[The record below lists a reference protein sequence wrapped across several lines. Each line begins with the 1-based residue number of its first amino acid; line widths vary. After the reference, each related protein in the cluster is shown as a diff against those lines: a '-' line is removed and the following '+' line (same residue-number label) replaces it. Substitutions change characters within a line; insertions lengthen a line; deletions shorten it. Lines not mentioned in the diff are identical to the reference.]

1 MLTSR
6 WPFGT
11 RGGTF
16 KARHPLARGQPAGP
30 FVYLGAGTDVR
41 VSILRYL
48 HIMTVIF
55 GARCLG
61 IDILMHLS
69 GRETLPGILYIHPP
83 LPDSCPC
90 NVKPTNLLKALNSAV
105 IEIVI

>member
-1 MLTSR
+1 M
-6 WPFGT
+6 
-11 RGGTF
+11 GTF

-30 FVYLGAGTDVR
+30 FVYLGAGRDVR

-69 GRETLPGILYIHPP
+69 GRETLPGIPP
-83 LPDSCPC
+83 HACPC

>member
-1 MLTSR
+1 MGGGGEWGPSR
-6 WPFGT
+6 
-11 RGGTF
+11 R
-16 KARHPLARGQPAGP
+16 RHPLARGQPEGP

-41 VSILRYL
+41 PYVYLSILRYL

-69 GRETLPGILYIHPP
+69 GRQGYPTRDSLYSSPP
-83 LPDSCPC
+83 M
-90 NVKPTNLLKALNSAV
+90 
-105 IEIVI
+105 